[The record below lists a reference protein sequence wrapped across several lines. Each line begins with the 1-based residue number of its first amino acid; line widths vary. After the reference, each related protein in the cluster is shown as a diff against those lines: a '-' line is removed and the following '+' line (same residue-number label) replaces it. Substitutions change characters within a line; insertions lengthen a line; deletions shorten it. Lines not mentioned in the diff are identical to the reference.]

1 MNTSFFGMPPDTRM
15 TSLSGG
21 RNSQVFLVQPP
32 GREPL
37 ILKHYFKN
45 PADDRDRQGSEAMAL
60 RFFEKAGIE
69 SVPRLLRLDKERQV
83 SVLSYIKGTKITVPT
98 TGDMNLAV
106 AFIVELIRLS
116 STEEALK
123 EDFSPASEAFFS
135 VMDILKNI
143 EMRLA
148 RLEEVTE
155 ECPLYRELIDFLCH
169 QLRPA
174 QAKFADHYHELLQSQ
189 GIGLEEYIPNAW
201 RILSPSDFGMHNA
214 LKRQDGRLSFLD
226 FEYFGWDDPAKI
238 LADFCLHPAMNL
250 NETLKQRFL
259 SGILPALTAKGYDS
273 QRAIALFPLFGIKWC
288 CILLNEFMPYDLARR
303 SFTGNGAHE
312 AYEQLLTRQLDKART
327 ILTTLDSQADIFSRQ
342 LAANR

>member
-1 MNTSFFGMPPDTRM
+1 MNTTFSGLPPGTRM

-32 GREPL
+32 GSEPF
-37 ILKHYFKN
+37 ILKRYFRN
-45 PADDRDRQGSEAMAL
+45 PADGRDRQGNEAMAL

-69 SVPRLLRLDKERQV
+69 SVPRLLRLDKDRQV
-83 SVLSYIKGTKITVPT
+83 SILSYIEGTKVTDPT
-98 TGDMNLAV
+98 TRDMNLAV
-106 AFIVELIRLS
+106 EFLTDLIRLS
-116 STEEALK
+116 TTEEALK
-123 EDFSPASEAFFS
+123 EEFSPASEAFFS

-148 RLEEVTE
+148 RLEQVTE

-174 QAKFADHYHELLQSQ
+174 QAKFADHCRESLQSQ

-201 RILSPSDFGMHNA
+201 RILSPSDFGMHNT

-250 NETLKQRFL
+250 NETLRQRFL
-259 SGILPALTAKGYDS
+259 SGMLPALTTKGYDS

-303 SFTGNGAHE
+303 GFAGNGAHE
-312 AYEQLLTRQLDKART
+312 AYEQILTRQLDKARI
-327 ILTTLDSQADIFSRQ
+327 ILSTLDSRADIFSRQ
-342 LAANR
+342 LATNR